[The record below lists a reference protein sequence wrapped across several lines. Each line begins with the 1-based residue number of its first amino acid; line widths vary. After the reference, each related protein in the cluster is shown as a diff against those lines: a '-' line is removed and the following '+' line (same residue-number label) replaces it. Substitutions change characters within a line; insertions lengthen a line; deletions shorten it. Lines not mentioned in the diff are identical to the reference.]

1 MYIYKSHMGSLFTSD
16 EPLRYEDLYCET
28 CGDSDDLIGYAETK
42 EEAWKLLE
50 GETDIN
56 GSGGL
61 DYDYVM
67 KFIDDIFEEE
77 L

>member
-1 MYIYKSHMGSLFTSD
+1 MYIYMSHMGGLFTSNN
-16 EPLRYEDLYCET
+16 PLSYKDLYCET

-50 GETDIN
+50 YETDIN

-67 KFIDDIFEEE
+67 KFIDEMFEEE
-77 L
+77 